1 MNVQAIPDA
10 PSIRYQPR
18 SKRLQLRRGGWLRL
32 SGADTGRAYCLLEG
46 SLTPGMTVP
55 RHVHT
60 REDEAYFVLAGELE
74 VIVGGGVFS
83 LGPGDCLMA
92 PRDIPHELRNP
103 GSVDNHYLLLFSPS
117 GFDEFLRV
125 TAVPAPDDA
134 DPASET
140 APVAVPNVREIAADY
155 GILFG

>member
-1 MNVQAIPDA
+1 
-10 PSIRYQPR
+10 
-18 SKRLQLRRGGWLRL
+18 
-32 SGADTGRAYCLLEG
+32 
-46 SLTPGMTVP
+46 MTVP

-74 VIVGGGVFS
+74 VIVGDGVFL

-117 GFDEFLRV
+117 GFDEFLRA
-125 TAVPAPDDA
+125 TAFPAADDA
-134 DPASET
+134 DSASET
-140 APVAVPNVREIAADY
+140 APIAVPNVREIAADY
-155 GILFG
+155 GILFD